1 MIRQRDTTVHQ
12 NDCCW
17 KKTVFESIRAYPDGL
32 ESPSRW
38 KKLEQT
44 VVRVTNV
51 FNDFIRPSQTAGFIE
66 VIK

>member
-1 MIRQRDTTVHQ
+1 MIAVG
-12 NDCCW
+12 
-17 KKTVFESIRAYPDGL
+17 KKTVFESICVYPDGL

-38 KKLEQT
+38 KKLKQT

>member
-1 MIRQRDTTVHQ
+1 MIAVG
-12 NDCCW
+12 
-17 KKTVFESIRAYPDGL
+17 KKTVFESICAYPDGL

-51 FNDFIRPSQTAGFIE
+51 LNDFIRPSQTAGFIE

>member
-1 MIRQRDTTVHQ
+1 MIRQRDTRVHQ

-17 KKTVFESIRAYPDGL
+17 KKTVFESICAYPDGL